1 MSVTPRRVRLK
12 PWLVAQVDSG
22 RYPGLVWIDREAM
35 RFRIPWKHAT
45 RHTPQHEDEDTI
57 FKAWAVETG
66 KFQEGVDEPDPAK
79 WKAQLR
85 CALNKSREFNL
96 VYDGTK
102 EVPMNPLKI
111 YDVCDIP
118 QQLSN
123 QGSSDAGSW
132 TPHDDEVAEEDVPDT
147 PESLPPYPSNGTSPS
162 PLIMWSPMGSES
174 SMHTP
179 SCPPSNQGWPE
190 EESAK
195 IWPKEEPG
203 KIWTKE
209 EPSKIWP
216 KEEPVDVEMQP
227 TPLGDMPPAP
237 MPDPSMQPPPL
248 PDALFA
254 SPETWISSL
263 PMTDLEV
270 QFQYRGKEMCPMA
283 TISNPQGCRLF
294 FGDLGPM
301 VNQEEL
307 FGPVNLEQLRF
318 PSTEHITNDKQKVF
332 TNRLLDVM
340 DRGLILEVSGH
351 DIYAIRLC
359 QCKVYWSGPCAPNTT
374 APNLIERQR
383 KVKLF
388 CLESFLSGVIAHQRG
403 LTSSPP
409 NYEIDLCFGEEWP
422 DGRPRERKLI
432 MVQVIPVVARM
443 ISEMFS
449 SDNTR
454 SFDSGSVRLQISIPD
469 IKDNIVT
476 HLKQLY
482 CLLQTHQGQDGW
494 ALPPGPSFNI
504 VQALQAQ

>member
-22 RYPGLVWIDREAM
+22 RYPGLLWIDRDAM
-35 RFRIPWKHAT
+35 RFKIPWKHAT
-45 RHTPQHEDEDTI
+45 RHTPQQEDEDTI

-66 KFQEGVDEPDPAK
+66 KFQEGLDEPDPAK

-102 EVPMNPLKI
+102 EIPMTPLKI
-111 YDVCDIP
+111 YDVCEIP
-118 QQLSN
+118 QPLSN
-123 QGSSDAGSW
+123 QGSSDAGSC
-132 TPHDDEVAEEDVPDT
+132 TPHDEDVGEEDLPNT

-162 PLIMWSPMGSES
+162 PHLMWSPMGSES
-174 SMHTP
+174 SMQPP
-179 SCPPSNQGWPE
+179 SCPPSNEG
-190 EESAK
+190 
-195 IWPKEEPG
+195 WPKEE
-203 KIWTKE
+203 
-209 EPSKIWP
+209 SVKIWP
-216 KEEPVDVEMQP
+216 KEEPVDMEMQP
-227 TPLGDMPPAP
+227 TPLSDLPPAP
-237 MPDPSMQPPPL
+237 LTDQLMQPTPL
-248 PDALFA
+248 PDTLFA

-270 QFQYRGKEMCPMA
+270 QFLYRGKEMCPMA
-283 TISNPQGCRLF
+283 TVSNPQGCRLF
-294 FGDLGPM
+294 YGDLGPM

-318 PSTEHITNDKQKVF
+318 PTTEHIANDKQRVF
-332 TNRLLDVM
+332 TSRLLDVM

-351 DIYAIRLC
+351 DIYAVRLC
-359 QCKVYWSGPCAPNTT
+359 QCKVYWSGPCAPNPD
-374 APNLIERQR
+374 APNLIERQK

-388 CLESFLSGVIAHQRG
+388 CLESFLSAVIAHQRG
-403 LTSSPP
+403 LTTTLPHF
-409 NYEIDLCFGEEWP
+409 EISLCFGEEWP

-432 MVQVIPVVARM
+432 MVQIIPVVARM
-443 ISEMFS
+443 ITEMFS
-449 SDNTR
+449 GDNTR

-482 CLLQTHQGQDGW
+482 CLLQTHQGQENW
-494 ALPPGPSFNI
+494 TLPPGPALNLS
-504 VQALQAQ
+504 QALHAQ

>member
-12 PWLVAQVDSG
+12 RLVAQVDSG

-118 QQLSN
+118 QPLSN

-132 TPHDDEVAEEDVPDT
+132 TPHEEDGGEEDVPDT

-162 PLIMWSPMGSES
+162 PLIMWSPMGSEP
-174 SMHTP
+174 P
-179 SCPPSNQGWPE
+179 SCSPSNQGWPKE
-190 EESAK
+190 EPVK

-203 KIWTKE
+203 KIWPKE
-209 EPSKIWP
+209 EPRKIWP
-216 KEEPVDVEMQP
+216 KEEPADVEMQTTPLNDMPP
-227 TPLGDMPPAP
+227 TPL
-237 MPDPSMQPPPL
+237 PDHSMQPPPL

-270 QFQYRGKEMCPMA
+270 QFLYRGKEICPVA
-283 TISNPQGCRLF
+283 NVSNPQGCRLF
-294 FGDLGPM
+294 YGDLGPM
-301 VNQEEL
+301 MNQEEL

-318 PSTEHITNDKQKVF
+318 PTTEHITNDKQRVF

-359 QCKVYWSGPCAPNTT
+359 QCKVYWSGPCAPNPA

-403 LTSSPP
+403 LTTIPP
-409 NYEIDLCFGEEWP
+409 NFEIDLCFGEEWP

-443 ISEMFS
+443 INEMFS
-449 SDNTR
+449 GDNMR

-494 ALPPGPSFNI
+494 ALPPGPGLNI

>member
-111 YDVCDIP
+111 YDVCEIP
-118 QQLSN
+118 QPPSN
-123 QGSSDAGSW
+123 QGSSDAGSL
-132 TPHDDEVAEEDVPDT
+132 TPQYEEIGEEDIPDT
-147 PESLPPYPSNGTSPS
+147 PESLPPYPSNGASPS
-162 PLIMWSPMGSES
+162 PLILWSPMGSES
-174 SMHTP
+174 SMP
-179 SCPPSNQGWPE
+179 GSCPPSNE
-190 EESAK
+190 V
-195 IWPKEEPG
+195 WPKEEPG
-203 KIWTKE
+203 
-209 EPSKIWP
+209 KIWP
-216 KEEPVDVEMQP
+216 KEEPVDVEMHP
-227 TPLGDMPPAP
+227 TPLNDMPPAP
-237 MPDPSMQPPPL
+237 LPDPSMHPPSL

-270 QFQYRGKEMCPMA
+270 QFQYRGKEMCPTA
-283 TISNPQGCRLF
+283 TVSNPQGCRLF
-294 FGDLGPM
+294 YGDLGPM

-318 PSTEHITNDKQKVF
+318 PTTEHIANDKQRVF
-332 TNRLLDVM
+332 TSRLLDVM

-351 DIYAIRLC
+351 DIYAVRLC
-359 QCKVYWSGPCAPNTT
+359 QCKVYWSGPCAPNPTS
-374 APNLIERQR
+374 PNLIERQR

-403 LTSSPP
+403 QTPIPP
-409 NYEIDLCFGEEWP
+409 QFEINLCFGEEWP

-443 ISEMFS
+443 ITEMFS
-449 SDNTR
+449 GDNTR

-494 ALPPGPSFNI
+494 ALPPGPGLNI
-504 VQALQAQ
+504 VQALQGQ

>member
-1 MSVTPRRVRLK
+1 MAVTPRRVRLK
-12 PWLVAQVDSG
+12 PWLVAQVDSA

-96 VYDGTK
+96 VFDGTK
-102 EVPMNPLKI
+102 EIPMNPLKI

-118 QQLSN
+118 MPSIN
-123 QGSSDAGSW
+123 QSSSEAGSW
-132 TPHDDEVAEEDVPDT
+132 TPHEEDGVEEDIPDT

-162 PLIMWSPMGSES
+162 PRIMWSPSSES
-174 SMHTP
+174 QPS
-179 SCPPSNQGWPE
+179 SCPPSNELWPK
-190 EESAK
+190 EESVEV
-195 IWPKEEPG
+195 WPKEEPA
-203 KIWTKE
+203 
-209 EPSKIWP
+209 
-216 KEEPVDVEMQP
+216 DVEMHP
-227 TPLGDMPPAP
+227 AVPPAP
-237 MPDPSMQPPPL
+237 L
-248 PDALFA
+248 PDHSMPQHPLTDTFFA
-254 SPETWISSL
+254 SPEMWISSL

-270 QFQYRGKEMCPMA
+270 QFHYRGKEMCPTA
-283 TISNPQGCRLF
+283 TVSNPQGCRLF
-294 FGDLGPM
+294 YGDLGPM

-318 PSTEHITNDKQKVF
+318 PSTEHITNDKQRVF

-351 DIYAIRLC
+351 DIYAVRLC
-359 QCKVYWSGPCAPNTT
+359 QCKVYWSGPCAPNPA

-383 KVKLF
+383 KIKLF
-388 CLESFLSGVIAHQRG
+388 CLESFLSGVISHQRG
-403 LTSSPP
+403 QTPSPP
-409 NYEIDLCFGEEWP
+409 HFEINLCFGEEWP
-422 DGRPRERKLI
+422 DGRPIERKLI
-432 MVQVIPVVARM
+432 MVQIIPVVARM

-449 SDNTR
+449 GDNTR

-494 ALPPGPSFNI
+494 ALPPGPGLNI

>member
-1 MSVTPRRVRLK
+1 MAVTPRRVRLK
-12 PWLVAQVDSG
+12 PWLVAQVESG
-22 RYPGLVWIDREAM
+22 RYPGLTWIDREAM

-96 VYDGTK
+96 IYDGTK
-102 EVPMNPLKI
+102 EIPMNPWKI

-118 QQLSN
+118 QPPSS
-123 QGSSDAGSW
+123 QGSSDAGPW
-132 TPHDDEVAEEDVPDT
+132 TPGDEDGLEEDIPDT
-147 PESLPPYPSNGTSPS
+147 PESLPPYPSNGTPS
-162 PLIMWSPMGSES
+162 PHIMWSPLGPDS
-174 SMHTP
+174 SMQP
-179 SCPPSNQGWPE
+179 SSCPPSNEG
-190 EESAK
+190 
-195 IWPKEEPG
+195 WPKEESI
-203 KIWTKE
+203 KT
-209 EPSKIWP
+209 WP
-216 KEEPVDVEMQP
+216 KEEPVDVEMEQTTHNMP
-227 TPLGDMPPAP
+227 TVTL
-237 MPDPSMQPPPL
+237 PDPSLQPPPL
-248 PDALFA
+248 PDTLFA

-270 QFQYRGKEMCPMA
+270 QFQYRGKEMCP
-283 TISNPQGCRLF
+283 TVTVSNPLGCRLF
-294 FGDLGPM
+294 YGDLGPM

-318 PSTEHITNDKQKVF
+318 PTTEHITNDKQRVF

-351 DIYAIRLC
+351 DIYAVRLC
-359 QCKVYWSGPCAPNTT
+359 QCKVYWSGPCAPNPT

-388 CLESFLSGVIAHQRG
+388 CLESFLAGVIAHQR
-403 LTSSPP
+403 SQSPNP
-409 NYEIDLCFGEEWP
+409 PDYEINLCFGEEWP

-432 MVQVIPVVARM
+432 IVQVIPVVARM

-482 CLLQTHQGQDGW
+482 CLLQTHQGQENW
-494 ALPPGPSFNI
+494 ALPPGSALNI
-504 VQALQAQ
+504 SQALQT

>member
-22 RYPGLVWIDREAM
+22 RYSGLEWIDRNGL

-66 KFQEGVDEPDPAK
+66 KFQEGIDEPDPAK

-118 QQLSN
+118 LPLSN

-132 TPHDDEVAEEDVPDT
+132 TPYEDEGAEEDIPDT
-147 PESLPPYPSNGTSPS
+147 PESLPPYPSSNGMSPS
-162 PLIMWSPMGSES
+162 PLIMWSPLGSES
-174 SMHTP
+174 SMQPP
-179 SCPPSNQGWPE
+179 SCPPSVE
-190 EESAK
+190 V
-195 IWPKEEPG
+195 WPKEEPN
-203 KIWTKE
+203 KV
-209 EPSKIWP
+209 WP
-216 KEEPVDVEMQP
+216 KEEPVEMEMLP
-227 TPLGDMPPAP
+227 TPMSVMP
-237 MPDPSMQPPPL
+237 PPPL
-248 PDALFA
+248 PDASMHPQPIAEAMFA

-270 QFQYRGKEMCPMA
+270 QFQYRGKEMCP
-283 TISNPQGCRLF
+283 TITVSNPQGCRLF
-294 FGDLGPM
+294 YGDLGPM

-318 PSTEHITNDKQKVF
+318 PTTEHITNDKQRIF

-340 DRGLILEVSGH
+340 DRGLILEVNGH

-359 QCKVYWSGPCAPNTT
+359 QCKVYWSGPCAPNPT

-383 KVKLF
+383 KIKLF
-388 CLESFLSGVIAHQRG
+388 CLESFLTGVISHQRG
-403 LTSSPP
+403 QTQSPP
-409 NYEIDLCFGEEWP
+409 DFEINLCFGEEWP

-432 MVQVIPVVARM
+432 MVQIIPVVARM

-449 SDNTR
+449 GDSTR

-482 CLLQTHQGQDGW
+482 CLLQTHQGQDSW
-494 ALPPGPSFNI
+494 PLPPGSGLNI
-504 VQALQAQ
+504 AQALQSQ

>member
-66 KFQEGVDEPDPAK
+66 KFQEGIDEPDPAK

-85 CALNKSREFNL
+85 CALNKSREFSL

-111 YDVCDIP
+111 YNVCEIP
-118 QQLSN
+118 QPPSN

-132 TPHDDEVAEEDVPDT
+132 TPHDDDGGEEDIPDT

-162 PLIMWSPMGSES
+162 PLIMWSPMGSDS
-174 SMHTP
+174 SMQPP
-179 SCPPSNQGWPE
+179 SCPPSNEG
-190 EESAK
+190 
-195 IWPKEEPG
+195 WPKEDPV
-203 KIWTKE
+203 
-209 EPSKIWP
+209 KIWP
-216 KEEPVDVEMQP
+216 KEEPVDVEMHP
-227 TPLGDMPPAP
+227 TPM
-237 MPDPSMQPPPL
+237 
-248 PDALFA
+248 DALFA

-270 QFQYRGKEMCPMA
+270 QFQYRGKEMCP
-283 TISNPQGCRLF
+283 TVTVSNPQGCRLF
-294 FGDLGPM
+294 YGDLGPM

-307 FGPVNLEQLRF
+307 FGPVSLEQLRF
-318 PSTEHITNDKQKVF
+318 PTAEHITNDKQRVF
-332 TNRLLDVM
+332 TSRLLDVM

-351 DIYAIRLC
+351 DIYAVRLC
-359 QCKVYWSGPCAPNTT
+359 QCKVYWSGPCAPNPA
-374 APNLIERQR
+374 APNLIERQK

-403 LTSSPP
+403 QTPSLPAFDIS
-409 NYEIDLCFGEEWP
+409 LCFGEEWP

-443 ISEMFS
+443 ITEMFS
-449 SDNTR
+449 GDTTR
-454 SFDSGSVRLQISIPD
+454 SFDSSSVRLQISVPD
-469 IKDNIVT
+469 IKDNIVS
-476 HLKQLY
+476 HLKHLY
-482 CLLQTHQGQDGW
+482 CLLQTHQGQEGW
-494 ALPPGPSFNI
+494 AFPPCLNI
-504 VQALQAQ
+504 DQALQAQ

>member
-1 MSVTPRRVRLK
+1 MAVTPRRVRLK
-12 PWLVAQVDSG
+12 PWLVAQVESG
-22 RYPGLVWIDREAM
+22 RYPGLTWLDRDNM

-102 EVPMNPLKI
+102 EIPMNPWKI

-118 QQLSN
+118 QPPSN
-123 QGSSDAGSW
+123 HGSSDAGPW
-132 TPHDDEVAEEDVPDT
+132 TPGEDDGLEEDIPDT
-147 PESLPPYPSNGTSPS
+147 PESLPPYPSNGTPS
-162 PLIMWSPMGSES
+162 PLILWSPMGSES
-174 SMHTP
+174 SMQPP
-179 SCPPSNQGWPE
+179 SCPPSNE
-190 EESAK
+190 V
-195 IWPKEEPG
+195 WPKEEPV
-203 KIWTKE
+203 K
-209 EPSKIWP
+209 PWP

-227 TPLGDMPPAP
+227 TTHDMPPVTL
-237 MPDPSMQPPPL
+237 PDPSLQPPPL
-248 PDALFA
+248 PDSLFA
-254 SPETWISSL
+254 SPEMWISSL

-270 QFQYRGKEMCPMA
+270 QFLYRGKEMCPTA
-283 TISNPQGCRLF
+283 TVSNPLGCRLF
-294 FGDLGPM
+294 YGDLGPM

-318 PSTEHITNDKQKVF
+318 PTTEHITNDKQRVF

-351 DIYAIRLC
+351 DIYAVRLC
-359 QCKVYWSGPCAPNTT
+359 QCKVYWSGPCAPNPT

-388 CLESFLSGVIAHQRG
+388 CLESFLAGVIAQQRG
-403 LTSSPP
+403 QAPSTPD
-409 NYEIDLCFGEEWP
+409 YEINLCFGEEWP
-422 DGRPRERKLI
+422 DGRPKERKLI

-454 SFDSGSVRLQISIPD
+454 SLDSGSIRLQISIPD

-482 CLLQTHQGQDGW
+482 CLLQTHQGQENW
-494 ALPPGPSFNI
+494 ALPPGSALNI
-504 VQALQAQ
+504 PPALQTQ